1 MGWLDDDGPKA
12 GNKLG
17 AGRHV
22 VTISRVTT
30 KKKDGSQML
39 DKMGSPQFVV
49 TLEAA
54 NGELDW
60 WCPIIGKM
68 TWKLS
73 ALVKAALLPHE
84 VKELKEQNI
93 EPHHFMDSNLAEQWL
108 KGRTLVAEGKQEG
121 RYVNFELSAY
131 DAMAGNFPPAK
142 SPPKAEANDVPF
154 DDVPF

>member
-30 KKKDGSQML
+30 KKFKLVMEGIPVPV
-39 DKMGSPQFVV
+39 GEIYHC
-49 TLEAA
+49 TEAA

-84 VKELKEQNI
+84 VKELREQNI

-108 KGRTLVAEGKQEG
+108 KGRTLVAEGKQDG

-131 DAMAGNFPPAK
+131 DPMAGNFPPAK
-142 SPPKAEANDVPF
+142 SLPKAEANDVPF